1 MAILSRR
8 GLAVEDV
15 ALGTSVGQRASTS
28 AVVDASLDPNE
39 LAGLRHALPTPQEAR
54 LARHG
59 A

>member
-8 GLAVEDV
+8 GLTVEDV

-39 LAGLRHALPTPQEAR
+39 LAGLRHARRAR
-54 LARHG
+54 REGHHPES
-59 A
+59 